1 MLLFFDVISTIPEFY
16 LIEEKKVILNRKILS
31 KQGDKLSDNIFE
43 VYSKLNSELN
53 LTQNLKKIV
62 ITNGPGSYTSLRVG
76 SAFVAGLSISK
87 NLTVCEISAQ
97 DIIMFKSKNRD
108 INKVCVFI
116 ASANDQ
122 QFLCT
127 MNNLFKIENNTVNE
141 KKVFIPKKIDTIYYN
156 EHKLNLEY
164 QNVKQYK
171 FSFIDELLLNLDH
184 LNFNNNKILKP
195 IYVSNNKLLN

>member
-16 LIEEKKVILNRKILS
+16 LIEEKKVI
-31 KQGDKLSDNIFE
+31 
-43 VYSKLNSELN
+43 LNSELN

-141 KKVFIPKKIDTIYYN
+141 KKVFIPEKKRVSRNIS
-156 EHKLNLEY
+156 K
-164 QNVKQYK
+164 K
-171 FSFIDELLLNLDH
+171 F
-184 LNFNNNKILKP
+184 
-195 IYVSNNKLLN
+195 

>member
-87 NLTVCEISAQ
+87 NLTVCEI
-97 DIIMFKSKNRD
+97 
-108 INKVCVFI
+108 
-116 ASANDQ
+116 
-122 QFLCT
+122 
-127 MNNLFKIENNTVNE
+127 
-141 KKVFIPKKIDTIYYN
+141 
-156 EHKLNLEY
+156 
-164 QNVKQYK
+164 
-171 FSFIDELLLNLDH
+171 
-184 LNFNNNKILKP
+184 
-195 IYVSNNKLLN
+195 